1 MSKVLGIIAEYN
13 PLHNGHIYHL
23 QSAKSQ
29 TESDYVVAI
38 LTGNFTQRGNTSL
51 INKWEKTK
59 VALKNGVDLVI
70 ELPTIYSISSAENFA
85 SGAIKILDI
94 IGIVD
99 YLAFGMENPDLTNML
114 KIAKTLTTEPSK
126 YKKLLNFE
134 LDKGLSYSKSV
145 QNAIMHFYG
154 DAAYADYFKGSN
166 NVLAIEYL
174 KALRRNKCKITPIG
188 IKREKVYYNS
198 NKIIDEF
205 ASSSGIRRLLM
216 RSDYADIRKVTPKY
230 SYEVLMENIKNGTY
244 VKDIQSFSNII
255 FYKLRNMSL
264 EQLRNVPEVSEGLEN
279 ALKNEARETNNL
291 ITFVNKKKKKRYSQN
306 RIQRILLYI
315 LLDITIKD
323 MEMSKK
329 VIPYIRVLG
338 FNESGRKLLSEINW
352 RANTITSVKRFEE
365 SNINKKYKTMLD
377 IDKRATDIYTLG
389 YQNNSVCGLDYT
401 KRVIIV

>member
-51 INKWEKTK
+51 LNKWEKTK

-174 KALRRNKCKITPIG
+174 KALSRNKCKITPIG

-291 ITFVNKKKKKRYSQN
+291 ITFVNNVKSKRYSQN